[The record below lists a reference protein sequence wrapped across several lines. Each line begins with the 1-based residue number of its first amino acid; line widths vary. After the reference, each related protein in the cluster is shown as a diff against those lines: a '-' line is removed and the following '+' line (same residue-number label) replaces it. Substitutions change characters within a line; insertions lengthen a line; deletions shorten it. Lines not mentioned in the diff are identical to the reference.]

1 MGNGDLGVT
10 GALEYQTPAI
20 DKMASEGV
28 RFTNFLSAQGVCSA
42 SRAGLLTGCY
52 PNRIGISGALFPNS
66 NVGIHPEETTMAE
79 LFKQKGYATAIVGK
93 WHLGDAKEFLPL
105 QHGFDEYFGIPFSND
120 MWPVDYNGNPAT
132 DWRKERFPPL
142 FIVEGNEKKI
152 PVNTL
157 DDQAQL
163 TKRYTERAI
172 DFIQRQK
179 KKPFFLY
186 LPHSMPHVPINA
198 SAQFK
203 GKSKQGLYGDVMME
217 IDWSV
222 GEILKALKANGIEK
236 NTMIIFTSDNGPWFN
251 FGNHAGT
258 TGGLREGKGTSFEGG
273 VRVPCIIRWPGQ
285 IKEGLISNSLSS
297 TIDLFP
303 TMAELLGLKLPEK
316 KIDGVSLLPI
326 IKGDVGAQPRKEFL
340 YYYRVNSLEAV
351 RIDDWKLVLPH
362 EGRTYENFDA
372 GTNGNPG
379 KVNERAEVKAGLY
392 DLRRDPGER
401 YDLQNQFPEIVKS
414 LQALADKAREDL
426 GDDILKVEGKNRREV
441 GRLK

>member
-172 DFIQRQK
+172 DFIHRQK

-222 GEILKALKANGIEK
+222 GEILKALKATGIEK
-236 NTMIIFTSDNGPWFN
+236 NTMIIFTSDNGAALYSRTVTNEPL
-251 FGNHAGT
+251 
-258 TGGLREGKGTSFEGG
+258 TGGKFTFYEGG
-273 VRVPCIIRWPGQ
+273 INVPLIFYYPNKIKPLTNLNQPVMLFDLYATIADVAQ
-285 IKEGLISNSLSS
+285 IPIAKDR
-297 TIDLFP
+297 T
-303 TMAELLGLKLPEK
+303 
-316 KIDGVSLLPI
+316 IDGVSLMPWLVKDNKKLI
-326 IKGDVGAQPRKEFL
+326 HFKLCWYSEYNRAIRL
-340 YYYRVNSLEAV
+340 S
-351 RIDDWKLVLPH
+351 DWKLI
-362 EGRTYENFDA
+362 
-372 GTNGNPG
+372 
-379 KVNERAEVKAGLY
+379 VNTWDKTIELY
-392 DLRRDPGER
+392 DL
-401 YDLQNQFPEIVKS
+401 YNHLPEDMEVSAEKPTIVK
-414 LQALADKAREDL
+414 LLIKELDDWIKELPPALWPRLVDYQL
-426 GDDILKVEGKNRREV
+426 MVNGKVTRWGV
-441 GRLK
+441 